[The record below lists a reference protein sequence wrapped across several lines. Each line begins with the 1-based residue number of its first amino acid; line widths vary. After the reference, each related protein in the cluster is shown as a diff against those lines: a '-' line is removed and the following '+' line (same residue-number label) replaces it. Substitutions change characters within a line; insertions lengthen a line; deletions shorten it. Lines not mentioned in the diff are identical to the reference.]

1 VKGPRTA
8 EEPNALR
15 APLARALSI
24 ATRATRAIPFAT
36 LLLVVAACPRSASA
50 QDREVDAERLFREGQ
65 KLLEER
71 RFGEACPKFEA
82 AYNKDHSLGTLI
94 NLAFCHKEQ
103 GAIWYAWLEFREAEV
118 KATELNRPDRRDFA
132 KQRLAELEKQLPKV
146 IIDNPQKVP
155 LSDVLVEDRKV
166 WEAER
171 GAVFAAEAGQRRFI
185 FKARGK
191 KNGALLINITSG
203 SKVQHVV
210 VPDMEDG
217 SDEPP
222 KPEPTPGEAPKPEAP
237 KPEAPAA
244 AQPSDGS
251 TQRTIGWI
259 SIGVGGVAAIV
270 GSIEGISTLSSPCS
284 GGKTCLPDD
293 KSSANTSA
301 TIADIGF
308 IVAGLGIVGG
318 IALIATAPSSAPAA
332 PSSSSARS
340 TLTLTPRLGPGWA
353 SIVGTF

>member
-1 VKGPRTA
+1 MKGPRTA
-8 EEPNALR
+8 AEANAPR
-15 APLARALSI
+15 APRAPRALARVLATAL
-24 ATRATRAIPFAT
+24 PFAM
-36 LLLVVAACPRSASA
+36 LLVMSPRSASA

-146 IIDNPQKVP
+146 IVDNPQKIP
-155 LSDVLVEDRKV
+155 LTDVLVEDRKV

-171 GAVFAAEAGQRRFI
+171 GAVFAAEVGQRRFI
-185 FKARGK
+185 FKAKGK
-191 KNGALLINITSG
+191 KNGALLINITKSD
-203 SKVQHVV
+203 KVQHVA

-222 KPEPTPGEAPKPEAP
+222 KPDGPVDTPKA
-237 KPEAPAA
+237 EAPAA
-244 AQPSDGS
+244 APPSDGS
-251 TQRTIGWI
+251 TQRTIGWV
-259 SIGVGGVAAIV
+259 SLGVGGVAAIV
-270 GSIEGISTLSSPCS
+270 GAIEGISTLSSPCA
-284 GGKTCLPDD
+284 GGKLCPPEDHG
-293 KSSANTSA
+293 SANTSA
-301 TIADIGF
+301 TIADVAF
-308 IVAGLGIVGG
+308 IAAGLGVAAG
-318 IALIATAPSSAPAA
+318 IALIATAPSAA
-332 PSSSSARS
+332 PSQAPASSARS
-340 TLTLTPRLGPGWA
+340 KLTLTPRLGLGWA
-353 SIVGTF
+353 SIAGTF

>member
-1 VKGPRTA
+1 MKGPRTR
-8 EEPNALR
+8 ALASTVCR
-15 APLARALSI
+15 AAVPLAMA
-24 ATRATRAIPFAT
+24 
-36 LLLVVAACPRSASA
+36 LVVAAPRTAAA
-50 QDREVDAERLFREGQ
+50 QDREADAERLFREGQ

-82 AYNKDHSLGTLI
+82 AYSKDHSLGTLI

-132 KQRLAELEKQLPKV
+132 RQRLTELEKQLPKV
-146 IIDNPQKVP
+146 VIDNPQK
-155 LSDVLVEDRKV
+155 LLLTDVLVEDRKV

-185 FKARGK
+185 FKAKGK
-191 KNGALLINITSG
+191 KNGALLINIG
-203 SKVQHVV
+203 NVGKGDKVQHVV

-217 SDEPP
+217 SDP
-222 KPEPTPGEAPKPEAP
+222 KPLPESGGDAKPLPEAP
-237 KPEAPAA
+237 PPEP
-244 AQPSDGS
+244 PSDGS

-259 SIGVGGVAAIV
+259 AIGVGGVAAIV
-270 GSIEGISTLSSPCS
+270 GSIEGISTLSSPCA
-284 GGKTCLPDD
+284 GGKPCLSDE

-308 IVAGLGIVGG
+308 IVAALGVVGG
-318 IALIATAPSSAPAA
+318 IALIATAPSGAPAQQPA
-332 PSSSSARS
+332 SSARS
-340 TLTLTPRLGPGWA
+340 TITLTPRLGPGWA
-353 SIVGTF
+353 SLSGTF

>member
-1 VKGPRTA
+1 MKGPRTA
-8 EEPNALR
+8 EEPKALR
-15 APLARALSI
+15 APRTLARAL
-24 ATRATRAIPFAT
+24 ATAIPFAT
-36 LLLVVAACPRSASA
+36 LLLAVGACPRAASA

-118 KATELNRPDRRDFA
+118 KANELNRPDRRDFA

-146 IIDNPQKVP
+146 IIDNPQKVQ
-155 LSDVLVEDRKV
+155 LTDVLVEDRKV

-191 KNGALLINITSG
+191 KNGALLITITSG
-203 SKVQHVV
+203 NKVQHVV

-222 KPEPTPGEAPKPEAP
+222 PKPEPTPGEAPKPEAP
-237 KPEAPAA
+237 VATQA
-244 AQPSDGS
+244 SDGS

-259 SIGVGGVAAIV
+259 AIGVGGVAAIV

-284 GGKTCLPDD
+284 GGKTCAPDD

-318 IALIATAPSSAPAA
+318 IALIATAPSSAPPA
-332 PSSSSARS
+332 PSSSSASSARS
-340 TLTLTPRLGPGWA
+340 TLTLTPRLGLGWA
-353 SIVGTF
+353 SLSGTF

>member
-8 EEPNALR
+8 EEPNAPR
-15 APLARALSI
+15 APRALARALAI
-24 ATRATRAIPFAT
+24 ATRAIPFAA
-36 LLLVVAACPRSASA
+36 LLVVVACPRSASA

-146 IIDNPQKVP
+146 VIDNPQKLP
-155 LSDVLVEDRKV
+155 LTDVLVEDRKV

-191 KNGALLINITSG
+191 KNGALLITITNG
-203 SKVQHVV
+203 SKVQHIV

-222 KPEPTPGEAPKPEAP
+222 KPEPTPGEMP

-244 AQPSDGS
+244 TQPSDGS

-284 GGKTCLPDD
+284 GGKTCLPDE

-340 TLTLTPRLGPGWA
+340 KLTLTPRLGPGWA

>member
-1 VKGPRTA
+1 MGFGTRT
-8 EEPNALR
+8 
-15 APLARALSI
+15 
-24 ATRATRAIPFAT
+24 AT
-36 LLLVVAACPRSASA
+36 LLALLGAGVLASSPRVARA

-132 KQRLAELEKQLPKV
+132 KQRLAELEKLLPKV
-146 IIDNPQKVP
+146 VIDNPHKLV
-155 LSDVLVEDRKV
+155 LTDVLVEDRKV

-191 KNGALLINITSG
+191 KNGELLVNIAKG
-203 SKVQHVV
+203 EKVQHVT
-210 VPDMEDG
+210 VPDMGEG

-222 KPEPTPGEAPKPEAP
+222 KTETPGDAPKSEPP
-237 KPEAPAA
+237 PAGA
-244 AQPSDGS
+244 EPSNGS
-251 TQRTIGWI
+251 TQRTIGWVA
-259 SIGVGGVAAIV
+259 IGVGGVAAIL
-270 GSIEGISTLSSPCS
+270 GSIEGISTLNSPCS
-284 GGKTCLPDD
+284 GGKTCSPDD
-293 KSSANTSA
+293 KSSGNTSA
-301 TIADIGF
+301 TISDIAF
-308 IVAGLGIVGG
+308 VVAGLGVVGG
-318 IALIATAPSSAPAA
+318 IALIATAPSSSASPASG
-332 PSSSSARS
+332 SSSSSSSSRDRRRPHD
-340 TLTLTPRLGPGWA
+340 TVTVTPKLGLGWA
-353 SIVGTF
+353 SLSGTF

>member
-1 VKGPRTA
+1 MMC
-8 EEPNALR
+8 R
-15 APLARALSI
+15 AAVPLAMA
-24 ATRATRAIPFAT
+24 
-36 LLLVVAACPRSASA
+36 LVVATAPRIAAA
-50 QDREVDAERLFREGQ
+50 QDREADAERLFREGQ

-82 AYNKDHSLGTLI
+82 AYSKDHSLGTLI

-146 IIDNPQKVP
+146 IIDNPQK
-155 LSDVLVEDRKV
+155 LLLTDVLVEDRKV

-185 FKARGK
+185 FKAKGK
-191 KNGALLINITSG
+191 KNGALLINIAKG
-203 SKVQHVV
+203 DKVQHVV

-217 SDEPP
+217 SDAPP
-222 KPEPTPGEAPKPEAP
+222 RPDTVGEAPKPEAP
-237 KPEAPAA
+237 PPE
-244 AQPSDGS
+244 QPSDGS
-251 TQRTIGWI
+251 MQRTIGWI
-259 SIGVGGVAAIV
+259 AIGVGGVAAVV
-270 GSIEGISTLSSPCS
+270 GSIEGISTLSSPCA
-284 GGKTCLPDD
+284 GGKMCLSDD

-308 IVAGLGIVGG
+308 IVAALGVVGG
-318 IALIATAPSSAPAA
+318 IALIATAPSAAPVQAPA
-332 PSSSSARS
+332 SSARS
-340 TLTLTPRLGPGWA
+340 TITLTPRLGPGWA
-353 SIVGTF
+353 SLSGTF

>member
-1 VKGPRTA
+1 MKGPRTR
-8 EEPNALR
+8 ALASTVCR
-15 APLARALSI
+15 AAVPLAMAL
-24 ATRATRAIPFAT
+24 
-36 LLLVVAACPRSASA
+36 VAAAPRTAAA
-50 QDREVDAERLFREGQ
+50 QDREADAERLFREGQ

-82 AYNKDHSLGTLI
+82 AYSKDHSLGTLI

-146 IIDNPQKVP
+146 IIDNPQK
-155 LSDVLVEDRKV
+155 LLLTDVLVEDRKV

-185 FKARGK
+185 FKAKGK
-191 KNGALLINITSG
+191 KNGALLINIAKG
-203 SKVQHVV
+203 DKVQHVV

-217 SDEPP
+217 SDAQPLP
-222 KPEPTPGEAPKPEAP
+222 DTVGDAPKPEAP
-237 KPEAPAA
+237 PPE
-244 AQPSDGS
+244 QPSDGS

-259 SIGVGGVAAIV
+259 AIGVGGVAAVV
-270 GSIEGISTLSSPCS
+270 GSIEGITTLSSPCA
-284 GGKTCLPDD
+284 GGKMCLSDD

-308 IVAGLGIVGG
+308 IVAALGVVGG
-318 IALIATAPSSAPAA
+318 IALIATAPSGAPAQPPA
-332 PSSSSARS
+332 SSARS
-340 TLTLTPRLGPGWA
+340 TITLTPRLGPGWA
-353 SIVGTF
+353 SLSGTF

>member
-1 VKGPRTA
+1 MKGSSTHRAWMPRRARTSLSRTLATA
-8 EEPNALR
+8 L
-15 APLARALSI
+15 PLAI
-24 ATRATRAIPFAT
+24 V
-36 LLLVVAACPRSASA
+36 LVAGGARTASA

-103 GAIWYAWLEFREAEV
+103 GALWYAWMEFREAEV

-132 KQRLAELEKQLPKV
+132 KQRIAELEKLLPKV
-146 IIDNPQKVP
+146 VIDNPQKVP
-155 LSDVLVEDRKV
+155 LTDVLVEDRKV

-191 KNGALLINITSG
+191 KKGALLINITKG
-203 SKVQHVV
+203 DKLQHVS

-222 KPEPTPGEAPKPEAP
+222 PKVETPSDGPKL
-237 KPEAPAA
+237 EAPAHA
-244 AQPSDGS
+244 EPRDGS

-259 SIGVGGVAAIV
+259 ALGVGGVGAV
-270 GSIEGISTLSSPCS
+270 LGSIEGISAISSPCA
-284 GGKTCLPDD
+284 GGKTCSADD
-293 KSSANTSA
+293 KSSGNTSA
-301 TIADIGF
+301 TIADVAF
-308 IVAGLGIVGG
+308 IVGAVGVVGG
-318 IALIATAPSSAPAA
+318 IALILTAPSGS
-332 PSSSSARS
+332 STSSSAAQARVTRARNS
-340 TLTLTPRLGPGWA
+340 VSLTPRLGLGWA
-353 SIVGTF
+353 SLWGTF

>member
-1 VKGPRTA
+1 MKRSRTA
-8 EEPNALR
+8 GLV
-15 APLARALSI
+15 ARALL
-24 ATRATRAIPFAT
+24 AAIPLAAM
-36 LLLVVAACPRSASA
+36 LVAGSASA
-50 QDREVDAERLFREGQ
+50 QDREADAERLFREGQ

-82 AYNKDHSLGTLI
+82 AYSKDHSLGTLI

-132 KQRLAELEKQLPKV
+132 KQRLSELEKQLPKV
-146 IIDNPQKVP
+146 IIDNPQKMP
-155 LSDVLVEDRKV
+155 LTDVLVEDRKV

-171 GAVFAAEAGQRRFI
+171 GAVFAAEVGQRRFI
-185 FKARGK
+185 FKAKGK
-191 KNGALLINITSG
+191 KNGALLINITKSD
-203 SKVQHVV
+203 KVQHVT

-222 KPEPTPGEAPKPEAP
+222 KPESPVDAPKPEAP
-237 KPEAPAA
+237 NPTE
-244 AQPSDGS
+244 PSDGS
-251 TQRTIGWI
+251 LQRTIGWVA
-259 SIGVGGVAAIV
+259 IGVGGVAAIV

-293 KSSANTSA
+293 HDSANSSATV
-301 TIADIGF
+301 ADIAF
-308 IVAGLGIVGG
+308 VVAALGVVGG
-318 IALIATAPSSAPAA
+318 IALIFTAPAA
-332 PSSSSARS
+332 PTAQPPASAARS
-340 TLTLTPRLGPGWA
+340 TITVTPRLGLGWA

>member
-8 EEPNALR
+8 EEPHALR
-15 APLARALSI
+15 AL
-24 ATRATRAIPFAT
+24 AIPFAT
-36 LLLVVAACPRSASA
+36 LLLVVACPRGASA

-132 KQRLAELEKQLPKV
+132 KQRIAELEKQLPKV

-155 LSDVLVEDRKV
+155 LTDVLVEDRKV

-217 SDEPP
+217 SSEPP
-222 KPEPTPGEAPKPEAP
+222 KPEPGPVEAPKPEAP
-237 KPEAPAA
+237 SAAP
-244 AQPSDGS
+244 PSDGS

-259 SIGVGGVAAIV
+259 SVGVGGVAAIV

-284 GGKTCLPDD
+284 GGKTCPPDD

-318 IALIATAPSSAPAA
+318 IALVATAPSSAPPA

-340 TLTLTPRLGPGWA
+340 TITLTPRLGPGWA

>member
-1 VKGPRTA
+1 MIC
-8 EEPNALR
+8 R
-15 APLARALSI
+15 AAVPLAMA
-24 ATRATRAIPFAT
+24 
-36 LLLVVAACPRSASA
+36 LVVAAPRTVAA

-82 AYNKDHSLGTLI
+82 AYSKDHSLGTLI

-103 GAIWYAWLEFREAEV
+103 GALWYAWLEFREAEV

-146 IIDNPQKVP
+146 IIDNPQKVV
-155 LSDVLVEDRKV
+155 LTDVLVEDRKV

-185 FKARGK
+185 FKAKGK
-191 KNGALLINITSG
+191 KNGALLITITNG
-203 SKVQHVV
+203 KGDRVQHVV

-217 SDEPP
+217 SDAPP
-222 KPEPTPGEAPKPEAP
+222 RSETAPEATKPEAP
-237 KPEAPAA
+237 PPE
-244 AQPSDGS
+244 QPSDGS

-259 SIGVGGVAAIV
+259 AIGVGGVAAVV

-284 GGKTCLPDD
+284 GGKMCLPDE

-301 TIADIGF
+301 VISDIGF
-308 IVAGLGIVGG
+308 IVAALGLVGG
-318 IALIATAPSSAPAA
+318 IALIATAPSGVPAQQPA
-332 PSSSSARS
+332 SSARS
-340 TLTLTPRLGPGWA
+340 TITLTPRVGPGWA
-353 SIVGTF
+353 SLSGTF

>member
-1 VKGPRTA
+1 MIG
-8 EEPNALR
+8 R
-15 APLARALSI
+15 AAVPLAMA
-24 ATRATRAIPFAT
+24 
-36 LLLVVAACPRSASA
+36 LVVAVPRTVAA
-50 QDREVDAERLFREGQ
+50 QDREADAERLFREGQ

-82 AYNKDHSLGTLI
+82 AYSKDHSLGTLI

-118 KATELNRPDRRDFA
+118 KANELNRADRRDFA

-146 IIDNPQKVP
+146 IIDNPQK
-155 LSDVLVEDRKV
+155 LLLTDVLVEDRKV

-185 FKARGK
+185 FKAKGK
-191 KNGALLINITSG
+191 KNGALLINISSVG
-203 SKVQHVV
+203 KGDKVQHVV

-217 SDEPP
+217 SDAPLRSD
-222 KPEPTPGEAPKPEAP
+222 TVGDAPKPEAP
-237 KPEAPAA
+237 PAE
-244 AQPSDGS
+244 QPSDGS
-251 TQRTIGWI
+251 MQRTIGWI
-259 SIGVGGVAAIV
+259 AIGVGGVAAVV

-284 GGKTCLPDD
+284 GGKLCLPDD

-308 IVAGLGIVGG
+308 IVAALAVVGG
-318 IALIATAPSSAPAA
+318 IALIATAPSGAPAQQPA
-332 PSSSSARS
+332 SSARS
-340 TLTLTPRLGPGWA
+340 TITLTPRLGPGWA
-353 SIVGTF
+353 SLSGTF